1 MDSASITTGT
11 ERYVWTSGTKRLQKM
26 TTLPNDSAMKLQESE
41 INRKKKKHKKDK
53 KKKKLKKSKK
63 NNDVHVDFDNVDVDV
78 DDTVDETVVVA
89 AATTTD
95 PIAESPSHSESRTS
109 AHTISSKNANN
120 SSSMSSSL
128 SAAGI
133 GGLFTFSTANS
144 NTNNYDVTTLRKKLE
159 KVNKVLT
166 AHAKREQYTQ
176 ALLQNKNTNNN
187 HNNSDSNSAST
198 TCITCTTPAS
208 TEETIRTV
216 TTTQTP
222 VTAATKATIQGAS
235 TPAGAVPPTGAGATT
250 PRASATITTTSGVRS
265 TLKARAKKET
275 KTKLK
280 SLQAESDNA
289 NDNGDR
295 DGDGDEDV
303 DKESD
308 GSIYDDEV
316 EVIPTNNTEVGQ
328 WNEENYSN
336 DEFWDSNS
344 YNLEEHEWRG
354 KRKWNTP
361 AACMESGQRKRLEN
375 NVKTMDKVF
384 SRYSQRPGKGYPANE
399 FVLLQMTDIN
409 GVGHKGEACRRKKTA
424 VIAYGRTNAVT
435 MYKSWLEST
444 IKGDDNFVNH
454 SATDLKTFTNFWKT
468 EEEDLAGEEV
478 ITSSTSTSNTENGN
492 AADSPILK
500 VGGNNPTR
508 SKSTPDDTPPHQN
521 VATTTIPK
529 ARTLIRTNTDDD
541 NSGKDSR
548 DDNMLVDQTMN
559 QHQHNCV
566 DDDNNEYDS
575 SDDEAVELVM
585 NQRNIFLEIKT
596 ESTKS
601 RNPTITCYILGVSY
615 IWIEHQALVADD

>member
-1 MDSASITTGT
+1 MKGKVTIVALAKLVSKGMEGIR
-11 ERYVWTSGTKRLQKM
+11 ERQTYVWTSGTKRLQKM
-26 TTLPNDSAMKLQESE
+26 TTLPNDSASITTGTERSVFPTSTSTSTTGSFFQPSLVPLAP
-41 INRKKKKHKKDK
+41 R
-53 KKKKLKKSKK
+53 
-63 NNDVHVDFDNVDVDV
+63 
-78 DDTVDETVVVA
+78 
-89 AATTTD
+89 TTTLPND
-95 PIAESPSHSESRTS
+95 DDDDDN
-109 AHTISSKNANN
+109 K
-120 SSSMSSSL
+120 
-128 SAAGI
+128 
-133 GGLFTFSTANS
+133 ST
-144 NTNNYDVTTLRKKLE
+144 
-159 KVNKVLT
+159 
-166 AHAKREQYTQ
+166 
-176 ALLQNKNTNNN
+176 
-187 HNNSDSNSAST
+187 
-198 TCITCTTPAS
+198 TCTTPAS

-265 TLKARAKKET
+265 TLKARAKKKT

-280 SLQAESDNA
+280 SLQAESDND

-316 EVIPTNNTEVGQ
+316 EVIPTNNPEVGQ

-361 AACMESGQRKRLEN
+361 AACMDAVQRKLLKS
-375 NVKTMDKVF
+375 NVKTMEKVF

-399 FVLLQMTDIN
+399 FVLLQITDIN

-424 VIAYGRTNAVT
+424 VMAYGRNNAVA
-435 MYKSWLEST
+435 MYNSWLEST

-468 EEEDLAGEEV
+468 EEEDLAGEDA
-478 ITSSTSTSNTENGN
+478 ITSSTSATNTENGN

-500 VGGNNPTR
+500 VGGSDPTK
-508 SKSTPDDTPPHQN
+508 SKSTPDATPPHQ
-521 VATTTIPK
+521 K
-529 ARTLIRTNTDDD
+529 CGD
-541 NSGKDSR
+541 NYYP
-548 DDNMLVDQTMN
+548 Q
-559 QHQHNCV
+559 
-566 DDDNNEYDS
+566 
-575 SDDEAVELVM
+575 
-585 NQRNIFLEIKT
+585 
-596 ESTKS
+596 ST
-601 RNPTITCYILGVSY
+601 
-615 IWIEHQALVADD
+615 HAF